1 MRLTWL
7 VRFLLLHR
15 KICQRLECSID
26 MVWAMLSTGRSM
38 QQLHWQTYEQP
49 ASPFWDEPAW
59 SLGAWS
65 HLTMHHARLDSPSS
79 MQSAVHWILKSWSS
93 SWQVWTC
100 FSFQSSVG
108 ILLLNYFFLQIHLFS
123 DLKPPLCGSTQ
134 SFSFPVGASWLA
146 QYYSS
151 SKFEY
156 IIPRCGHCWIQFKIE
171 HLGYDF
177 YNLQCFLLSKL
188 LIIISL
194 VNNVCRCSCPERDY

>member
-1 MRLTWL
+1 MKFSNH
-7 VRFLLLHR
+7 VYRFLFLSTELRDALGLTCSLLAVA
-15 KICQRLECSID
+15 QENMSETWMLID

-49 ASPFWDEPAW
+49 ASPFRDEPAW

-79 MQSAVHWILKSWSS
+79 MQSAIHWVLKSWSS
-93 SWQVWTC
+93 SWQVWTF

-108 ILLLNYFFLQIHLFS
+108 ILLLNLFFLQTHLFS

-146 QYYSS
+146 QYY
-151 SKFEY
+151 
-156 IIPRCGHCWIQFKIE
+156 IV
-171 HLGYDF
+171 
-177 YNLQCFLLSKL
+177 LQ
-188 LIIISL
+188 SL
-194 VNNVCRCSCPERDY
+194 NI